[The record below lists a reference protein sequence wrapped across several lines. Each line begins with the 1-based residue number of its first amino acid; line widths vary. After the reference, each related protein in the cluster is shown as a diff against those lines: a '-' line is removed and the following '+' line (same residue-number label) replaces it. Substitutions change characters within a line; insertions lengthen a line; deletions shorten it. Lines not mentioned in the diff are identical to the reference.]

1 MLRPKLHLIPGQ
13 SQWLEVKLEE
23 PLHHPLSIRACTSC
37 FSEEDLDVATELA
50 AITIVGAF
58 MKIQRTT
65 IRMEIETVG
74 AMLKFL
80 VDECKGKWSIY
91 CYIYDSTHFNNLD
104 TARKWVV
111 SKWIFFWLYNDTNVN
126 VEMLPCW
133 TRLKLR
139 KVPCNQNDGFH
150 ILDVLEISS
159 LPYFM
164 ISQKFVSLVDYI

>member
-1 MLRPKLHLIPGQ
+1 MTSSLI
-13 SQWLEVKLEE
+13 
-23 PLHHPLSIRACTSC
+23 A
-37 FSEEDLDVATELA
+37 
-50 AITIVGAF
+50 
-58 MKIQRTT
+58 
-65 IRMEIETVG
+65 IRMEIETEG

-80 VDECKGKWSIY
+80 VDECKGKWSMY

-133 TRLKLR
+133 TQLKRR

-150 ILDVLEISS
+150 ILDMSWKFLHYHISWFFKIFGLWLAISS
-159 LPYFM
+159 GLSMKLASKANDWICLSPF
-164 ISQKFVSLVDYI
+164 